1 MRAEIDLPNTGSK
14 ILPGMYAY
22 GEVLIERPG
31 VLALPKQALTYAGGK
46 TFIWRYVDGHAE
58 RTEIQT
64 GTAAGRWIEVT
75 NRSLKT
81 DFSYMGTRGKE
92 EWVPIA
98 PSDEVLMGSKLSTLT
113 EGAPVRM
120 AETPAPTEG
129 GESEESSPEETGA
142 G

>member
-22 GEVLIERPG
+22 GEVAVERPG
-31 VLALPKQALTYAGGK
+31 VLALPRQALTYAGGK
-46 TFIWRYVDGHAE
+46 TFVWRHVDGHAE

-64 GTAAGRWIEVT
+64 GTADGQWVEVT
-75 NRSLKT
+75 NRSLET
-81 DFSYMGTRGKE
+81 EFSYMGAKGQEK
-92 EWVPIA
+92 WVPIE

-113 EGAPVRM
+113 QGAAVRM
-120 AETPAPTEG
+120 AETPAPTDEG
-129 GESEESSPEETGA
+129 GSKESTSETTGA